1 VRAVADIQR
10 LGLFPAV
17 FTAPPPLQAALG
29 DGYGGPCSALM
40 AAAEAL
46 LCAWNPEVHPL
57 TAKTSVRMPQGLG
70 RYAAQNQGNAMQ
82 RVCLGGS
89 LELEQALRRG
99 GGCSRRPLCA

>member
-1 VRAVADIQR
+1 MRAVADIQR

-46 LCAWNPEVHPL
+46 LRAWNPEVHPL
-57 TAKTSVRMPQGLG
+57 TAKPR
-70 RYAAQNQGNAMQ
+70 
-82 RVCLGGS
+82 
-89 LELEQALRRG
+89 
-99 GGCSRRPLCA
+99 CACRKA